1 MLIRGL
7 GIRTQ
12 QGEARKCGVKK
23 SNHTQLR
30 RCEGREARCE
40 RGDVAASTM
49 AIDDA
54 KYAKSLLKKLRQIE
68 ELKALRRLDA
78 AQRQK
83 LQGESALR
91 AKLAELGVDAPPPS
105 TPALSPRE
113 LRDRIGAATS
123 AAEVLDVVA
132 TAPSSLDGPTAT
144 HALYWLARCCASER
158 SATREK
164 AAALDAA
171 ALAQLVSR
179 LEQTATG
186 LGAREVSKAASA
198 LGKLLQRAGADAEA
212 PSLRRAG
219 GRHRLL
225 RARRDGARRAGGGD
239 RAPRARERRLR
250 AGRGVAA
257 RAAAAPPRSRR
268 TATSTRR
275 IGQHAVGLRQARRA
289 SRQRAGGGAGVA
301 PRRRRGGRDEAV

>member
-1 MLIRGL
+1 M
-7 GIRTQ
+7 
-12 QGEARKCGVKK
+12 
-23 SNHTQLR
+23 
-30 RCEGREARCE
+30 
-40 RGDVAASTM
+40 
-49 AIDDA
+49 
-54 KYAKSLLKKLRQIE
+54 
-68 ELKALRRLDA
+68 
-78 AQRQK
+78 
-83 LQGESALR
+83 R
-91 AKLAELGVDAPPPS
+91 AKLAELGVDAPPPP

-179 LEQTATG
+179 LEQTASG

-212 PSLRRAG
+212 PSLRRALAAVTDCCVRGATALDAQAVATVLHAHASG
-219 GRHRLL
+219 GCAPAEASL
-225 RARRDGARRAGGGD
+225 RALQQRAATLASDGDFNPQDSANTLWAFAKLGVPPD
-239 RAPRARERRLR
+239 SALAAALAWRL
-250 AGRGVAA
+250 ADG
-257 RAAAAPPRSRR
+257 AAAAMKPFELSSTAWALAKLHAAGRLPDELATAEVVNALHDAATASVAWMNAQASANTLWAFSRLEPPPPP
-268 TATSTRR
+268 ALCD
-275 IGQHAVGLRQARRA
+275 ALLRRA
-289 SRQRAGGGAGVA
+289 EACARAT
-301 PRRRRGGRDEAV
+301 